1 MSVTVIIPAYNE
13 EKRISSA
20 LSEYLEYFP
29 DTVRFFVVLNGCH
42 DNTQD
47 VVDFWQKK
55 YPDRVDYVV
64 LDKSGK
70 GWAVKKGF
78 EKVQDEIIGFVDADN
93 STTAPEF
100 DKILKKIEICDVAIG
115 SRYTPGAS
123 VIHRVSWLRK
133 LAGRLF
139 HIIVR
144 VITFLPFYDT
154 QCGAKVFHKRVIE
167 KILPELRVNNMALSL
182 IHI

>member
-1 MSVTVIIPAYNE
+1 M
-13 EKRISSA
+13 
-20 LSEYLEYFP
+20 
-29 DTVRFFVVLNGCH
+29 
-42 DNTQD
+42 
-47 VVDFWQKK
+47 
-55 YPDRVDYVV
+55 DYVV

-167 KILPELRVNNMALSL
+167 KILPELRVNNMAFDIEILFACLKNNFHVEEVPIYWSEGQASTFITSKRKL
-182 IHI
+182 IKTSIGMLFSVIVMRIRYLFYTN